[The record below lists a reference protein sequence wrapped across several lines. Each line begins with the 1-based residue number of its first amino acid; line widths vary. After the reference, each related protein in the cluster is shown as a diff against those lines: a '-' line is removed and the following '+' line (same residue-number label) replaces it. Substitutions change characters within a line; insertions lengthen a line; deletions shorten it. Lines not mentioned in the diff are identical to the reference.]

1 MLPDGK
7 ISGLSTD
14 NKERRDKSC
23 LVREGDCTD
32 MRSGDRTGHC
42 ITTQER
48 RAEQRR
54 FSTNCGRTLLTR
66 LALNTTNGRNRSH
79 YELFAAEIF
88 GLFSSAPPTHA
99 AVAVGSVGV
108 GAAVDR

>member
-1 MLPDGK
+1 
-7 ISGLSTD
+7 
-14 NKERRDKSC
+14 
-23 LVREGDCTD
+23 

-99 AVAVGSVGV
+99 AVAVGRVGV
-108 GAAVDR
+108 GAAVDRGTSCG

>member
-14 NKERRDKSC
+14 NIEERIDKSC

-42 ITTQER
+42 ITTTAEER
-48 RAEQRR
+48 RGEEV
-54 FSTNCGRTLLTR
+54 
-66 LALNTTNGRNRSH
+66 LN
-79 YELFAAEIF
+79 
-88 GLFSSAPPTHA
+88 
-99 AVAVGSVGV
+99 
-108 GAAVDR
+108 